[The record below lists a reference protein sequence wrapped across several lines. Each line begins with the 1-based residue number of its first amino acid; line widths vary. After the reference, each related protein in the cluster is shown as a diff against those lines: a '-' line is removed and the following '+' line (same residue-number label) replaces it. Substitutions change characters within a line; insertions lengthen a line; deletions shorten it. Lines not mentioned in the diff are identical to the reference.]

1 MGNVDITNISK
12 GQNRRLTLDCFATF
26 AMTPRTVSHLLTV
39 LRSHL
44 LTVLRSYGLTL
55 FFVCTLCPLWL
66 TLLLSSCTK
75 PITIDTG
82 DFDKKL
88 VIEGYIENG
97 DYAWV
102 MLTNNLPFFGPLTPE
117 TLEEVFVKEEDAI
130 VIVSDGIIV
139 DTLKYEIDP
148 LVLQGKMWPPV
159 RFKGK
164 KIIGEVGK
172 SYHLTVI
179 HEGNEYTATT
189 SIVTPYYADT
199 IWFALEPK
207 EDSLGYIHTIIHD
220 NPNETN
226 YYRYYTKRLGKDYYY
241 TPGIM
246 SLWDDRFFNG
256 MDFEFVLWRGS
267 SIEISYGE
275 EDPDDSYFRLGD
287 TVSIKSCMMDRDSYW
302 YWKTL
307 GSRETLSNI
316 QPQGAALGVWCGYG
330 VGYHTFVC
338 E

>member
-1 MGNVDITNISK
+1 METGFN
-12 GQNRRLTLDCFATF
+12 LTLDCFVVP
-26 AMTPRTVSHLLTV
+26 PRNDGMSRFTSHISRLMSHIARLTV
-39 LRSHL
+39 I
-44 LTVLRSYGLTL
+44 
-55 FFVCTLCPLWL
+55 F
-66 TLLLSSCTK
+66 LSFCISCTK
-75 PITIDTG
+75 PITMDTG
-82 DFDKKL
+82 DFDKKI

-102 MLTNNLPFFGPLTPE
+102 TLTKNRPFFGPINLENLMDVCLTGDDD
-117 TLEEVFVKEEDAI
+117 VV
-130 VIVSDGIIV
+130 VIVSDGTMA
-139 DTLKYEIDP
+139 DTLKFEIDP
-148 LVLQGKMWPPV
+148 LVLQGKMVWPPV

-179 HEGNEYTATT
+179 HERNEYTATT

-226 YYRYYTKRLGKDYYY
+226 YYRYYTKRIGKDYYY

-256 MDFEFVLWRGS
+256 MDFEFILWRGR
-267 SIEISYGE
+267 SIEIDYGADDP
-275 EDPDDSYFRLGD
+275 EDNFFRLGD
-287 TVSIKSCMMDRDSYW
+287 TVSIKSCMMDRDAYW

-316 QPQGAALGVWCGYG
+316 RPESAALGVWCGYG
-330 VGYHTFVC
+330 AGYHTFVC